1 MTFAASLLYK
11 NFVGRM
17 TKTEDK
23 YWVDTDSFVH
33 SSIPK
38 KSDTTHGNKGTRFP
52 YVHAPYA
59 QNPHN
64 PSLSR
69 FEIFPH
75 AQTYCSEPITS
86 LSNTMFRHLW
96 YMHHWFQYAYRA
108 TKSSFS
114 FKRMYFRKTRSR
126 SS

>member
-38 KSDTTHGNKGTRFP
+38 KADTP
-52 YVHAPYA
+52 
-59 QNPHN
+59 
-64 PSLSR
+64 
-69 FEIFPH
+69 
-75 AQTYCSEPITS
+75 
-86 LSNTMFRHLW
+86 
-96 YMHHWFQYAYRA
+96 
-108 TKSSFS
+108 
-114 FKRMYFRKTRSR
+114 
-126 SS
+126 